1 MEVHLT
7 PDLEA
12 KLSRMASQCGR
23 DAGELVS
30 EAIERFVEYEGWF
43 IREVE
48 KGLAQVERGE
58 LLEHDEIVARI
69 EKRLQDKRQ
78 SI

>member
-7 PDLEA
+7 PELEA
-12 KLSRMASQCGR
+12 KLSRMASQYGR
-23 DAGELVS
+23 DTGELVS
-30 EAIERFVEYEGWF
+30 EAVERFVEYDGWF

-48 KGLAQVERGE
+48 KGLAQIERGE

-78 SI
+78 NL